1 MNLQI
6 IRFGVIAWVALI
18 LPFFFER
25 KVDVGY
31 VMMFVVIYY
40 FSSSIAGFIMKKDFH
55 AGYAGFLQA
64 TDENKFLRLL
74 SFLLS
79 VGVTIFIIV
88 LLYFRYFLNFWP

>member
-1 MNLQI
+1 MNLQVVRI
-6 IRFGVIAWVALI
+6 GLIALVALI
-18 LPFFFER
+18 LPFYFER
-25 KVDVGY
+25 SVDVGY

-40 FSSSIAGFIMKKDFH
+40 FSSSIAGFIMGKDFH

-64 TDENKFLRLL
+64 TDDNKFLRLF

-79 VGVTIFIIV
+79 IGITIFIMV